1 MMNENLNMFD
11 CIDLFVFLLSL
22 LLLFFHFLNGYPAG
36 KALSK
41 RIKATILYG
50 TETGRSEQFAKRL
63 GQIFSHVFNVSVY
76 CMDSYDMLHLEH
88 ETLLLCVTSTFGNG
102 DPPENGE
109 SFAKQL
115 QAIKMTGDTAPDL
128 DRESIS
134 LPVTYLRYSSLDV
147 SEQGSSVNLNLDD
160 KQQRTT
166 LDSMNPNSPTISNNI
181 TGDDCFTF
189 TDHVGPLSNVR

>member
-1 MMNENLNMFD
+1 MYR
-11 CIDLFVFLLSL
+11 SL
-22 LLLFFHFLNGYPAG
+22 ILILFFFSLFSKWILRYPAG

-63 GQIFSHVFNVSVY
+63 GQIFSHVFNVSVS

-109 SFAKQL
+109 SFARQL

-128 DRESIS
+128 DRDTIS
-134 LPVTYLRYSSLDV
+134 LPVTYLRYSSVDT
-147 SEQGSSVNLNLDD
+147 SEQSSGANLNADD
-160 KQQRTT
+160 KQRFITFGT
-166 LDSMNPNSPTISNNI
+166 LDSINLNSPTIQNN
-181 TGDDCFTF
+181 TAGDDYFAF
-189 TDHVGPLSNVR
+189 ADHVGPLSNVR